1 MKKNRQTL
9 VSMWN
14 STLRET
20 LISIFQQFSASIKKV
35 LSLERGLGTRLK
47 FYEVLRFFWSFLIS

>member
-1 MKKNRQTL
+1 MKKNIRQTL

-35 LSLERGLGTRLK
+35 LSLERGLGTRL
-47 FYEVLRFFWSFLIS
+47 